1 MMQAQRASLR
11 ERIRYTEI
19 LGIAVILIA
28 LFGFFSI
35 LSDRFFTLSNLF
47 RILLNISTIGI
58 MALGETLVIVICG
71 IDLSVSST
79 FAIAGVITALSIVS
93 WHTGVL
99 AGVLL
104 GIVSGIVIG
113 GLNGALIVGAG
124 LTPFIATFGMLSVI
138 RGVAY
143 AISGGY
149 TIPVYIK
156 AFTNIGMA
164 YAGPVP
170 VPVIIFIALTLLLA
184 LVLARTSFG
193 VSLFATGGNV
203 TAALFS
209 GIRTGRMRFAAYVI
223 SGAMAAV
230 AGIVSTAK
238 NGMGT
243 STAGLGYEL
252 DVITAVIL
260 GGVSLKGGK
269 GDVFGVM
276 VGAAIMGVIRNGL
289 LILNISAYYQTTIIG
304 AVVIAV
310 ASFDAIR
317 SRR

>member
-1 MMQAQRASLR
+1 MQVQKASLS
-11 ERIRYTEI
+11 ERLRYTEI
-19 LGIAVILIA
+19 LGIAIVLVA
-28 LFGFFSI
+28 LFAFFSV
-35 LSDRFFTLSNLF
+35 LSDKFFTVSNLF

-58 MALGETLVIVICG
+58 MALGEALVIIICG

-93 WHTGVL
+93 WHTGVA
-99 AGVLL
+99 AGILL
-104 GIVSGIVIG
+104 GIVSGILIG
-113 GLNGALIVGAG
+113 VVNGMLIVKAR

-149 TIPVYIK
+149 TIPVYVK
-156 AFTNIGMA
+156 SFTGIGMA

-170 VPVIIFIALTLLLA
+170 VPVIIFVALTLLCA
-184 LVLARTSFG
+184 LVLWRTSFG

-203 TAALFS
+203 TAAFFS
-209 GIRTGRMRFAAYVI
+209 GIRTNGIRFAAYVI
-223 SGAMAAV
+223 SGGLAAV
-230 AGIVSTAK
+230 AGIISTAK

-269 GDVFGVM
+269 GNVFGVM
-276 VGAAIMGVIRNGL
+276 IGAAIMGVIRNGL

>member
-1 MMQAQRASLR
+1 MQMQHASLS

-19 LGIAVILIA
+19 LGIAVILVA
-28 LFGFFSI
+28 LFAFFSL
-35 LSDRFFTLSNLF
+35 LSEQFFTVSNLF

-58 MALGETLVIVICG
+58 MALGEAVVIIICG

-79 FAIAGVITALSIVS
+79 FAIAGVITALAIVS
-93 WHTGVL
+93 WGTGILV
-99 AGVLL
+99 GIIL

-113 GLNGALIVGAG
+113 AINGMLIVRAR

-149 TIPVYIK
+149 TIPVYLK

-164 YAGPVP
+164 YVGPVP
-170 VPVIIFIALTLLLA
+170 VPVIIFVALTLVCA

-193 VSLFATGGNV
+193 VSVFATGGNV
-203 TAALFS
+203 TAAFFS
-209 GIRTGRMRFAAYVI
+209 GIRTNRVRFAAYLI
-223 SGAMAAV
+223 AGGLAAV
-230 AGIVSTAK
+230 AGIISTAK

-260 GGVSLKGGK
+260 GGVSLKGGR
-269 GDVFGVM
+269 GNIFGVM
-276 VGAAIMGVIRNGL
+276 IGAAIMGVIRNGL
-289 LILNISAYYQTTIIG
+289 LILSISAYYQTTIIG

>member
-1 MMQAQRASLR
+1 MMQRTSWS
-11 ERIRYTEI
+11 EKIRYTEI
-19 LGIAVILIA
+19 LGIALVLIA
-28 LFGFFSI
+28 LFGFFSL
-35 LSDRFFTLSNLF
+35 LSDRFFTVSNLF
-47 RILLNISTIGI
+47 RILLNISTIGV
-58 MALGETLVIVICG
+58 MALGEALVIIICG

-93 WHTGVL
+93 WGTGVFV
-99 AGVLL
+99 GILL
-104 GIVSGIVIG
+104 GIAAGIAVGAIN
-113 GLNGALIVGAG
+113 GLLIVRAR

-138 RGVAY
+138 RGLAY

-149 TIPVYIK
+149 TIPVYLK
-156 AFTNIGMA
+156 SFTDIGMA

-170 VPVIIFIALTLLLA
+170 VPVIIFIALTIFCALA
-184 LVLARTSFG
+184 LARTSFG
-193 VSLFATGGNV
+193 VSIFATGGNV
-203 TAALFS
+203 TAAFFS
-209 GIRTGRMRFAAYVI
+209 GIRTYRIRFAAYVI
-223 SGAMAAV
+223 CGGLAAI
-230 AGIVSTAK
+230 AGIISTAK

-269 GDVFGVM
+269 GNLFGVM
-276 VGAAIMGVIRNGL
+276 IGAAIMGVIRNGL
-289 LILNISAYYQTTIIG
+289 LILNVSAYYQTTIIG
-304 AVVIAV
+304 AIVIAV

>member
-1 MMQAQRASLR
+1 MQVQKASLS
-11 ERIRYTEI
+11 ERLRYTEI
-19 LGIAVILIA
+19 LGIAIVLVA
-28 LFGFFSI
+28 LFAFFSV
-35 LSDRFFTLSNLF
+35 LSDKFFTVSNLF

-58 MALGETLVIVICG
+58 MALGEALVIIICG

-79 FAIAGVITALSIVS
+79 FAMAGVITALSIVS
-93 WHTGVL
+93 WHTGVA
-99 AGVLL
+99 AGILL
-104 GIVSGIVIG
+104 GIVSGILIG
-113 GLNGALIVGAG
+113 VVNGMLIVKAR

-149 TIPVYIK
+149 TIPVYVK
-156 AFTNIGMA
+156 SFTGIGMA

-170 VPVIIFIALTLLLA
+170 VPVIIFVALTLVCA
-184 LVLARTSFG
+184 LVLWRTSFG

-203 TAALFS
+203 TAAFFS
-209 GIRTGRMRFAAYVI
+209 GIRTSGIRFAAYVI
-223 SGAMAAV
+223 SGGLAAV
-230 AGIVSTAK
+230 AGIISTAK

-260 GGVSLKGGK
+260 GGVSLKGGR
-269 GDVFGVM
+269 GNVFGVM
-276 VGAAIMGVIRNGL
+276 IGAAIMGVIRNGL
-289 LILNISAYYQTTIIG
+289 LIMNISAYYQTTIIG

>member
-1 MMQAQRASLR
+1 MQMRNASLS

-19 LGIAVILIA
+19 LGISVILIA
-28 LFGFFSI
+28 LFAFFSL
-35 LSDRFFTLSNLF
+35 LSEQFFTVGNLF

-58 MALGETLVIVICG
+58 MALGEALVIIICG

-93 WHTGVL
+93 WGTGVL
-99 AGVLL
+99 V
-104 GIVSGIVIG
+104 GIVLGTISGIIIG
-113 GLNGALIVGAG
+113 SINGMLIVRAR

-138 RGVAY
+138 RGAAY

-149 TIPVYIK
+149 TIPVYLK

-170 VPVIIFIALTLLLA
+170 VPVIVFIGLTLVCALL
-184 LVLARTSFG
+184 LARTSFG
-193 VSLFATGGNV
+193 VSIFATGGNV
-203 TAALFS
+203 TAAFFS
-209 GIRTGRMRFAAYVI
+209 GIRTSRVRFAAYVL
-223 SGAMAAV
+223 SGGLAAL
-230 AGIVSTAK
+230 AGIISTAK

-260 GGVSLKGGK
+260 GGVSLKGGR
-269 GDVFGVM
+269 GNIFGVM
-276 VGAAIMGVIRNGL
+276 IGAAIMGVIRNGL
-289 LILNISAYYQTTIIG
+289 LILSISAYYQTTIIG

>member
-1 MMQAQRASLR
+1 MQVQKASLS
-11 ERIRYTEI
+11 ERLRYTEI
-19 LGIAVILIA
+19 LGIAIVLVA
-28 LFGFFSI
+28 LFAFFSV
-35 LSDRFFTLSNLF
+35 LSDKFFTVSNLF

-58 MALGETLVIVICG
+58 MALGEALVIIICG

-79 FAIAGVITALSIVS
+79 FAMAGVITALSIVS
-93 WHTGVL
+93 WHTGVV
-99 AGVLL
+99 AGILL
-104 GIVSGIVIG
+104 GIVSGILIG
-113 GLNGALIVGAG
+113 VVNGMLIVKAR

-149 TIPVYIK
+149 TIPVYVK
-156 AFTNIGMA
+156 SFTGIGMA

-170 VPVIIFIALTLLLA
+170 VPVIIFIALTLLCA
-184 LVLARTSFG
+184 LVLWRTSFG
-193 VSLFATGGNV
+193 VSIFATGGNV
-203 TAALFS
+203 TAAFFS
-209 GIRTGRMRFAAYVI
+209 GIRTSRIRFAAYVI
-223 SGAMAAV
+223 SGALAAV
-230 AGIVSTAK
+230 AGIISTAK

-260 GGVSLKGGK
+260 GGVSLKGGR
-269 GDVFGVM
+269 GNVFGVM
-276 VGAAIMGVIRNGL
+276 IGAAIMGVIRNGL